1 MEIVANCGTIFWG
14 FRLIV
19 PLCWRNFWRIYDLVI
34 LGSLVIIED
43 LYYFWNSG
51 GHGVATISC
60 GVLMG
65 SELVVMYEC
74 CKCKSDV
81 RLLGY

>member
-1 MEIVANCGTIFWG
+1 MANCGTIFWG

-34 LGSLVIIED
+34 LGRLVIIED
-43 LYYFWNSG
+43 LYYFGNSD
-51 GHGVATISC
+51 GHGVTTISC
-60 GVLMG
+60 GVLI
-65 SELVVMYEC
+65 VMYEC

-81 RLLGY
+81 RLFGY